1 MKSLMVVFLAL
12 ALLASNIV
20 PLCGLA
26 MEGHLVHMG
35 SCKCQKHTSTA
46 FGPKQI
52 QSIQVIPKGIQCG
65 RTEIILT
72 LKSKWQVCVAPTA
85 QWVQKLLKRLIKS
98 SQ

>member
-1 MKSLMVVFLAL
+1 MVFFYK
-12 ALLASNIV
+12 
-20 PLCGLA
+20 GLA

-98 SQ
+98 LKKKVAPRFIEKNLVTII

>member
-1 MKSLMVVFLAL
+1 MKASMVLFLAL

-35 SCKCQKHTSTA
+35 SCKCRMHTVSV

-52 QSIQVIPKGIQCG
+52 QSIQVIPQGIQCG

-72 LKSKWQVCVAPTA
+72 LKNKWQVCVAPTA
-85 QWVQKLLKRLIKS
+85 QWVKKLLKRLIKS
-98 SQ
+98 Q